1 MIIEL
6 EQMREKYQG
15 IIGDR
20 VQLLGSIGHEHVRDV
35 SSPPQI
41 PYVIVLTRSL
51 QLLVQGHIFLNSSL
65 TEAFGIGILEAACCG
80 LFIVSTRVGG
90 VPEILPDGMISF
102 AEPETEGQ
110 SGREHR

>member
-1 MIIEL
+1 M
-6 EQMREKYQG
+6 
-15 IIGDR
+15 
-20 VQLLGSIGHEHVRDV
+20 
-35 SSPPQI
+35 
-41 PYVIVLTRSL
+41 

-102 AEPETEGQ
+102 AEPDTEGDYLLC
-110 SGREHR
+110 SLLHSYSTEHFRQTSSVHLTWAYGM

>member
-1 MIIEL
+1 M
-6 EQMREKYQG
+6 
-15 IIGDR
+15 
-20 VQLLGSIGHEHVRDV
+20 S
-35 SSPPQI
+35 
-41 PYVIVLTRSL
+41 

-102 AEPETEGQ
+102 AEPETEGKLCPRARPTFKLNDACQ
-110 SGREHR
+110 IWSEPSILEFDTSRVASTMSC